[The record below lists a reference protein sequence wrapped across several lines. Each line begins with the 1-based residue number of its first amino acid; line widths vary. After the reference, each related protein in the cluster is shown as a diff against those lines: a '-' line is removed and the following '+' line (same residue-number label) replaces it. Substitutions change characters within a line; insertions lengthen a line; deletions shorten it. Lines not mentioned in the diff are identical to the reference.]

1 MQRLQQEAEAET
13 DDNKKRRLTVQIRQF
28 ASRFQSAE
36 RKVKRME
43 IEYKR
48 SLQEHENKLKAE
60 ELRRKENLRRRR
72 EQLKSRRANKAAQ
85 FNPSRRRKAPT
96 ILHSPSMEDRE
107 NVRNVGSAEVW
118 SASPVKKPAPPP
130 PAGAAPPQQKNIP
143 LPQKPK
149 VSLIP
154 EEPEE

>member
-1 MQRLQQEAEAET
+1 MGGAESET
-13 DDNKKRRLTVQIRQF
+13 DSSKKRRLTVQIRQF

-72 EQLKSRRANKAAQ
+72 EQLKSRRA
-85 FNPSRRRKAPT
+85 RKAPQRRRPPT
-96 ILHSPSMEDRE
+96 ILSSPTEEPDH
-107 NVRNVGSAEVW
+107 VGEAEVW
-118 SASPVKKPAPPP
+118 SAATPAKKSAPVP
-130 PAGAAPPQQKNIP
+130 PAGAAPPQRRLAP
-143 LPQKPK
+143 LPQRPK
-149 VSLIP
+149 GQFLR
-154 EEPEE
+154 